1 MSRCKPRCEYEEGDS
16 PRERAISEAA
26 EVRHVARDDVMAAVP
41 SFEDYISNLSQL
53 GGRVLI
59 ADEAQKD
66 IERAAPSFRS
76 YYSSRA
82 THWRP

>member
-1 MSRCKPRCEYEEGDS
+1 
-16 PRERAISEAA
+16 
-26 EVRHVARDDVMAAVP
+26 MAAVP